1 MFILILIFLI
11 KLWRERSTNGNNFC
25 TWFSETDLQWME
37 TISARGFQTT
47 DFQWMET
54 ISARGFQTP
63 DFQWM
68 ETISARGF
76 PTTDFYEWKQFRHV
90 VSDDWLSMN
99 GNNFCTWFGDI
110 WISMIRNNFCTW
122 VLLVGKPDYLSRHHF
137 TCSKSLT
144 NFIV

>member
-1 MFILILIFLI
+1 
-11 KLWRERSTNGNNFC
+11 
-25 TWFSETDLQWME
+25 ME

-90 VSDDWLSMN
+90 VKVSLWKPRAEIVS
-99 GNNFCTWFGDI
+99 
-110 WISMIRNNFCTW
+110 IRWTF
-122 VLLVGKPDYLSRHHF
+122 S
-137 TCSKSLT
+137 S
-144 NFIV
+144 